1 MITPSTF
8 EASDAIEKI
17 VSFCE
22 DTQYQDQMSEE
33 YLTSIIM
40 AVKGSEYIMDNIQLV
55 IASVSAEELVSL
67 THFLIIVSKRLE
79 EYKTNLLGNLE
90 RDEDYDC

>member
-1 MITPSTF
+1 
-8 EASDAIEKI
+8 
-17 VSFCE
+17 
-22 DTQYQDQMSEE
+22 
-33 YLTSIIM
+33 M